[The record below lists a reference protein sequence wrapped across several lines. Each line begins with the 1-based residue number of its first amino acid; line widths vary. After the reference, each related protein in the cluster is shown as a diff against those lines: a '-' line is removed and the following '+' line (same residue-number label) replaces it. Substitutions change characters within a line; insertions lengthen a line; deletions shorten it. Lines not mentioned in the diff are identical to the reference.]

1 MRFYYQ
7 FSFVLGSQIH
17 QHRVLEASWGCLEG
31 VLGVFGA
38 SRGCLGTS
46 WARLGVSWSV
56 LEPSWSVLEPSW
68 SRLGAVLERLEAVC
82 GALSDSDPPTTCQQ
96 LSGPSRQGGGR
107 GRVNPPPGS
116 EDWRIGGI
124 VVWLLGST
132 RREAQG
138 LGGFPTFFDT
148 FTNHGCPQE
157 LLQSGEPEGFCGHS

>member
-46 WARLGVSWSV
+46 WARLGASWSV

-68 SRLGAVLERLEAVC
+68 SRLGAVLKRLEAVC
-82 GALSDSDPPTTCQQ
+82 GALSGSDPPTTRQQ

-107 GRVNPPPGS
+107 GRVNPPPGL
-116 EDWRIGGI
+116 EDWRIGGTEPRARP
-124 VVWLLGST
+124 LH
-132 RREAQG
+132 AQR
-138 LGGFPTFFDT
+138 PKASAD
-148 FTNHGCPQE
+148 
-157 LLQSGEPEGFCGHS
+157 